1 MQLCK
6 PDATQVGAGLAADGT
21 LAAFTGAN
29 YVSAADSLRAA
40 VVALDTQAKA
50 NADAVAAANTR
61 LTDGMYLYTSG
72 ASAATHVVTHN
83 LGQQFTQVT
92 VIDSTNQVIIPD
104 SVTFDSANQL
114 TVVFSSATDCKVVV
128 SAPKIA

>member
-1 MQLCK
+1 M
-6 PDATQVGAGLAADGT
+6 
-21 LAAFTGAN
+21 
-29 YVSAADSLRAA
+29 
-40 VVALDTQAKA
+40 VALDTQAKA

-61 LTDGMYLYTSG
+61 LTDSMYLYTSG
-72 ASAATHVVTHN
+72 ASADTHVVTHN

-114 TVVFSSATDCKVVV
+114 TVVFSSAINCKVAV
-128 SAPKIA
+128 SAPKTA